1 MRQSNQRVTLQ
12 IPLQTTDNYET
23 TNLIILEK
31 QEQQQNPTGKPRR
44 ILMVHGTK
52 PKFVLVVAIGFGYFE
67 LRSFK

>member
-31 QEQQQNPTGKPRR
+31 EEQQQIPTGKYNR
-44 ILMVHGTK
+44 ILMVALNQNMSVCT
-52 PKFVLVVAIGFGYFE
+52 GY
-67 LRSFK
+67 LDWIWAL